1 MNTRKTIYNKLFSEK
16 TELAKHEVELASIA
30 DLQESFKKAQ
40 SAVSGANTFSIKLGD
55 AVTAWNKTFSS
66 LKTEMFLSEKNILE
80 AYKLI
85 SEINKQAKE
94 LGINEV
100 PEVKKIEGY
109 LIGLEKTVSAIKG
122 AVNDSKNRINT
133 VF

>member
-1 MNTRKTIYNKLFSEK
+1 MNTRKTIYDKLFTEK
-16 TELAKHEVELASIA
+16 VELAKHEIELASIA

-40 SAVSGANTFSIKLGD
+40 SAVDGANTFSIKLGD

-80 AYKLI
+80 GYKLI

-109 LIGLEKTVSAIKG
+109 LRGLEKTVSALKG

-133 VF
+133 IF